1 MKKILIILFIIII
14 IIGAIFL
21 VNAYSK
27 DSKQKRYTEIKKDI
41 NTELERYMYVIAPKC
56 KTDEGT
62 PLITHKDLVYN
73 GGMDKEKFL
82 DTDNK
87 SYCKAYIIPKCN
99 ENHIWSWDIKL
110 SCKDYEDEGY
120 VDWDEAFTPKV
131 WSCIFFYKFTL
142 KNMHDIICL
151 IKEFLW
157 KRKK

>member
-1 MKKILIILFIIII
+1 MKKVLIILFIIII

-27 DSKQKRYTEIKKDI
+27 RFKTKKRYTEIKKDI

-87 SYCKAYIIPKCN
+87 SYCKSLYYSKN
-99 ENHIWSWDIKL
+99 VMKNHIWSWDIKTKL
-110 SCKDYEDEGY
+110 QR
-120 VDWDEAFTPKV
+120 
-131 WSCIFFYKFTL
+131 L
-142 KNMHDIICL
+142 
-151 IKEFLW
+151 
-157 KRKK
+157 

>member
-1 MKKILIILFIIII
+1 MKYMKKVLIILFIIII

-27 DSKQKRYTEIKKDI
+27 DSKQKRYTEIKEDI

-56 KTDEGT
+56 NTDEGT

-131 WSCIFFYKFTL
+131 
-142 KNMHDIICL
+142 
-151 IKEFLW
+151 
-157 KRKK
+157 

>member
-1 MKKILIILFIIII
+1 MHIAKIQNKK
-14 IIGAIFL
+14 
-21 VNAYSK
+21 
-27 DSKQKRYTEIKKDI
+27 YTEIKEDI

-56 KTDEGT
+56 NTDEGV

-110 SCKDYEDEGY
+110 SCKDYEAEGY
-120 VDWDEAFTPKV
+120 VDWDEAFTTKV
-131 WSCIFFYKFTL
+131 
-142 KNMHDIICL
+142 
-151 IKEFLW
+151 
-157 KRKK
+157 